1 MNVLHREL
9 MALNLATKNKPAN
22 QPLPASVPT
31 PQRKPVFGKK
41 GIPQTQEKQAPAQAE
56 KKEYPKV
63 NENQIFR
70 VDGKNCFLEVT
81 KGGFHLKRSNDIGNV
96 HLSVNCYDAVSHK
109 MKTSIALYVDFDKW
123 MQLTDLIESQ
133 AYLELMRLS
142 RDNQLQGNYQ
152 YASHFWIDNGRLYEN
167 GVLYARL
174 LKLIIGSKKD
184 KHGNYLPIEEQPII
198 VKGEIVPGRE
208 SETKLVQPI
217 PGAKTVRYV
226 QVPVP
231 QNEFKA
237 MIKLVNMQIQAYYTA
252 EATTN
257 ALKEALYRIYEKSC
271 NNNKLL
277 IGLQQFVDG
286 QD

>member
-41 GIPQTQEKQAPAQAE
+41 GTPQTQEKQAPAQAE

-123 MQLTDLIESQ
+123 MQLTDLMNRRHI
-133 AYLELMRLS
+133 L
-142 RDNQLQGNYQ
+142 N
-152 YASHFWIDNGRLYEN
+152 
-167 GVLYARL
+167 
-174 LKLIIGSKKD
+174 
-184 KHGNYLPIEEQPII
+184 
-198 VKGEIVPGRE
+198 
-208 SETKLVQPI
+208 
-217 PGAKTVRYV
+217 
-226 QVPVP
+226 
-231 QNEFKA
+231 
-237 MIKLVNMQIQAYYTA
+237 
-252 EATTN
+252 
-257 ALKEALYRIYEKSC
+257 
-271 NNNKLL
+271 
-277 IGLQQFVDG
+277 
-286 QD
+286 